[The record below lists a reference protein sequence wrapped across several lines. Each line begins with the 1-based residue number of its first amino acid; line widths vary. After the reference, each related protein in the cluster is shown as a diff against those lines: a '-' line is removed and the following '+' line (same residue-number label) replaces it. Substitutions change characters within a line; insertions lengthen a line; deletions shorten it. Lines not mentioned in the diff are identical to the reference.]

1 MIYPNLVEE
10 YRQHW
15 CLEAMA
21 RGADVTPELMAA
33 VLRGEE
39 VLMAEEAI
47 KLSQYMFCR
56 MAYLFSPRL
65 SVLSN
70 TSNRHKRWMEELKKN
85 LYEIWE
91 ASKEGDYWALDFM
104 NTKKRTRYV
113 NMSLRFKDGR
123 QVTYAEYK
131 SVKLDMDWALCHIRE
146 KKHKPRGLEGRA
158 AG

>member
-10 YRQHW
+10 HKQSW

-33 VLRGEE
+33 VLEGREP
-39 VLMAEEAI
+39 LMADEAF
-47 KLSQYMFCR
+47 LLARYMMCKPS
-56 MAYLFSPRL
+56 YLFSPML
-65 SVLSN
+65 SVLNHRS
-70 TSNRHKRWMEELKKN
+70 SRHRRWMIELNRN

-91 ASKEGDYWALDFM
+91 ASKKGDYWALDFIHT
-104 NTKKRTRYV
+104 NKRIRYV
-113 NMSLRFKDGR
+113 NMALKFQDGR

-131 SVKLDMDWALCHIRE
+131 AVKTDMEWALCHIRE
-146 KKHKPRGLEGRA
+146 KQHKPRGLEGS